1 MTTPFDPL
9 VGDAVLS
16 GGQGSNTL
24 PNGQY
29 DIYNLGALWDKTL
42 YLGNDTHTQTG
53 PYAGTDVLK
62 QGQNSSQSVTSPV
75 TSTPFDY
82 MQEFASWS
90 VTNPDQYA
98 ALQQQLYSAGFYG
111 SKKPRLGVWTTGD
124 AKAMKEAITGYLQVV
139 NPGTPH
145 PLTLSDYLD
154 HASQQSQKDQSAAAL
169 AAPIPVTDPA
179 AIRQA
184 AQAAFQ
190 AATGKGASDAQLNA
204 FVAQFQSAQQTAQTT
219 ATGAVSA
226 PDLSSQAMEYAQQQ
240 DPSAY
245 QGHQRQSFVNTLVNM
260 FAPSGSQ
267 RPNMTP
273 VASVGGGV

>member
-29 DIYNLGALWDKTL
+29 DIYDLGALWDKTL

-139 NPGTPH
+139 NPADPQ
-145 PLTLSDYLD
+145 PLTLTDYLD
-154 HASQQSQKDQSAAAL
+154 HATRQAAKSAQATAP
-169 AAPIPVTDPA
+169 PIPVTDPNS
-179 AIRQA
+179 IKQA
-184 AQAAFQ
+184 AMAAFQ
-190 AATGKGASDAQLNA
+190 AATGQGATDAQLNA
-204 FVAQFQSAQQTAQTT
+204 FVAQFQASQVSAQS
-219 ATGAVSA
+219 ATSGVVTS
-226 PDLSSQAMEYAQQQ
+226 PDLSSEAAAYAQQK
-240 DPSAY
+240 DPQAY
-245 QGHQRQSFVNTLVNM
+245 KQNQRQAFMDSLVNM
-260 FAPSGSQ
+260 FAPSGSA

-273 VASVGGGV
+273 VASTGG